1 MSYQE
6 KKDNKAYIFAL
17 VPSEN
22 MVYKK
27 TERYHIF
34 KDSNFNGTIITKFP
48 TKYYS
53 VEKEKDEWKVM
64 TEVSVLEI
72 SKS

>member
-6 KKDNKAYIFAL
+6 KRNNIAYIFAL
-17 VPSEN
+17 VPFEN
-22 MVYKK
+22 MTYKK
-27 TERYHIF
+27 TEKYHIF
-34 KDSNFNGTIITKFP
+34 KDSNFKGTIITKFP

-53 VEKEKDEWKVM
+53 VEKEKNEWKVITM
-64 TEVSVLEI
+64 VSALEI